1 MKCSSQAWT
10 EALIAGRTRRPPD
23 DGPGVGPR
31 HPRSGWRLRVN
42 RKLKCDGLSL
52 VTRAAPFPQVLFL
65 TLEVDHGNSHIA
77 LRKREHFVS

>member
-1 MKCSSQAWT
+1 MMALASARDTRGQA
-10 EALIAGRTRRPPD
+10 G
-23 DGPGVGPR
+23 GCG
-31 HPRSGWRLRVN
+31 VN